1 MILDGVQIDHF
12 YKKLVE
18 KDSSYEG
25 TFFVGV
31 KTTGIFCRPTCPA
44 KKPKKENCEFF
55 QTAQEATLAAYRPCK
70 RCQPLNMP
78 STFSP
83 EVKKL
88 VEAIEENPQ
97 KKWMDKDF
105 DLLAIS
111 SNTARRQ
118 FKKMFGM
125 TFIEYARARRLGLA
139 FNHIRNGKPIIDTQL
154 ASGYDSGNGFRDA
167 FTKIM
172 GTKPKDNKKIEML
185 TMQWFET
192 KLGPMVAVASD
203 SGLYLLEFVD
213 RRGLEKE
220 IEKLRAKKNA
230 AIIPGTT
237 VVLEQLQKELSLYF
251 EGLLQIFEVP
261 LADDYGTDFQRL
273 VWKELCK
280 IPYGQTIN
288 YKELAIA
295 VGNEKATRAVARAN
309 GANTISIIIPCHRVI
324 NSNGEL
330 GGYGG
335 GLDRKKWL
343 IDLEIDNRLQGKV

>member
-111 SNTARRQ
+111 PNTARRQ

-343 IDLEIDNRLQGKV
+343 IELEIDNRLQVKV